1 MKNVFLAFGEKSFLL
16 LWVGE
21 VFTQVAFNLFNFFII
36 LHVYELTKSNTA
48 VSMAVLSFTIPAI
61 LFGILAGVYVDW
73 WNKKK
78 VLLVTNILRAIL
90 LIILANFSQ
99 NIFLVYITSFLI
111 SVVTQFFI
119 PAETP
124 MIPLVVRPQYLLSAN
139 ALFGLGLY
147 GSILVAYIISGPIIL
162 FLGAENIPLFLSVLF
177 LLGALFIS
185 WIHFHPEEKNNKK
198 NVFSESRKTIINEI
212 KIAFSQI
219 KNSRKISHAIFL
231 LALAQILL
239 LVLAVIAPGYASQ
252 VVKIPIEQFPIYF
265 IAPAAFG
272 VFMGAVILVNYFSH
286 FSKDKIMTGGLFLSG
301 FAMFLLPYGSAFSS
315 KQIVQSINV
324 FLPRLFEV
332 TTLHILILLAFI
344 LGLANSFVFVPSN
357 TVLQEETSDEF
368 RGKLYGVLNAFVGV
382 LSFFPIIVVG
392 GLSDLIGV
400 DKVIIGIGI
409 ILLSIGVSRILF
421 EY

>member
-1 MKNVFLAFGEKSFLL
+1 MKNVFLAFGDRSFLL
-16 LWVGE
+16 LWIGE
-21 VFTQVAFNLFNFFII
+21 VFTQIAFNLFNFFII

-78 VLLVTNILRAIL
+78 VLLVTNIIRAL
-90 LIILANFSQ
+90 LLLVLAIFSQ
-99 NIFLVYITSFLI
+99 NILLVYGISFLV

-162 FLGAENIPLFLSVLF
+162 FLGAENILLFLSVLF

-185 WIHFHPEEKNNKK
+185 WIHFHPKEKNNKK

-231 LALAQILL
+231 LAIAQILL

-252 VVKIPIEQFPIYF
+252 VVRIPIEQFPIYF

-272 VFMGAVILVNYFSH
+272 VFVGAIILVNYFSH

-301 FAMFLLPYGSAFSS
+301 FAMFLLPYGSDFSS
-315 KQIVQSINV
+315 KQIVKSVNM
-324 FLPRLFEV
+324 FLPHLFDV
-332 TTLHILILLAFI
+332 TTLHILIFLAFV

-357 TVLQEETSDEF
+357 TILQEETSDEF

-382 LSFFPIIVVG
+382 LSFLPILIVG

-409 ILLSIGVSRILF
+409 ILLSIGTSRIF
-421 EY
+421 FDY

>member
-16 LWVGE
+16 LWIGE

-78 VLLVTNILRAIL
+78 VLLVTNIVRAVL

-162 FLGAENIPLFLSVLF
+162 FLGAENILLFLSVLF

-185 WIHFHPEEKNNKK
+185 WIHFHPKEKNNKR

-272 VFMGAVILVNYFSH
+272 VFVGAVILVNYFSR

-315 KQIVQSINV
+315 KQIVQSINL

-382 LSFFPIIVVG
+382 LSFLPIIVVG

-409 ILLSIGVSRILF
+409 ILLSIGASRILF